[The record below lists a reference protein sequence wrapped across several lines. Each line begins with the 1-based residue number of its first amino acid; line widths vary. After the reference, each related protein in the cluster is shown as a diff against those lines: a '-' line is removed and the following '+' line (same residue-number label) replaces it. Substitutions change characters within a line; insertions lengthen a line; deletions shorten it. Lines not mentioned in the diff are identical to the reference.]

1 MTYDITISNQGSV
14 ILTVEGIEAL
24 TAMGAIDIVEEQKE
38 FKQTIVQ
45 LLGRDGTLLEFQAR
59 RLDFNLS

>member
-45 LLGRDGTLLEFQAR
+45 LLGRDGTLLEFQAQ
-59 RLDFNLS
+59 RLDFILS